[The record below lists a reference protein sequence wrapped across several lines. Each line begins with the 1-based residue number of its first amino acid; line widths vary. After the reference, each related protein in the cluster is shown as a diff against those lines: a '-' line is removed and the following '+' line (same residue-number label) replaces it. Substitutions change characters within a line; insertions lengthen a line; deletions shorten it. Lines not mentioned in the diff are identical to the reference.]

1 MRAPAQAMA
10 IRKTRQHFI
19 DHGCCPPGAVDAR
32 LERSW
37 TRSYQ
42 AGLLPSGRLHAPDNL
57 SSQALVQMR
66 ARHHELLAHSAPVME
81 YLFEQVRHT
90 QSIVVL
96 AGPCGTLMHT
106 HGDGYFLGK
115 AERVALAAGATWD
128 ETLRGTNAIGTALAE
143 AAPVEVHGSEHYLER
158 NGFLTC
164 AASPIFS
171 GTGQLLGVLDIS
183 GEHGHWHPH
192 TLGLVNT
199 AARTIENRL
208 LCANSQRHLRLHL
221 HAVPEGIGTFGES
234 ILIVSEDGWIVGA
247 NRCAREQL
255 LPHGQTGTPRL
266 EEVFDIRVDDLL
278 IHLQRRST
286 LVRPLRHRDG
296 RPWFAQ
302 LQADATTV
310 RPVVKRTTVPPLD
323 DALTKLQNGD
333 DRISQAADKARRIL
347 HKNIPLLIQGESG
360 VGKEWF
366 ARAVHESS
374 PKRQGP
380 FVAVNCAAMPEQ
392 LIEAE
397 LFGYTQGAFTG
408 ARREGRPGLLREADG
423 GTLFLDEIGD
433 MPLGL
438 QTRLLRVLQERVVT
452 PLGGGKPVAVDFN
465 LVCATHRSLR
475 DEVQRGTFRSDLF
488 YRING
493 LTLEL
498 PPLRERTDF
507 EALTERL
514 LNDEAPQ
521 RCIDVAPDVLA
532 ALTRH
537 DWPGNLRQ
545 YASVLRT
552 ACAMLDDGETTIEW
566 HHLADDIREEL
577 QRRQRYS
584 TPVPAL
590 PQNLSEL
597 SRTAVQQALE
607 NCRGNVSQAARL
619 LGISRQTL
627 YRKIE
632 AMRTAP

>member
-1 MRAPAQAMA
+1 MRTPAQTTA
-10 IRKTRQHFI
+10 IRKTRQHFM
-19 DHGCCPPGAVDAR
+19 DHGCCPPGALDAR

-37 TRSYQ
+37 ARSYQ
-42 AGLLPSGRLHAPDNL
+42 AGLLPSGRLQAPDNL
-57 SSQALVQMR
+57 SGQALAQMR
-66 ARHHELLAHSAPVME
+66 ARHHKLLAYSAPVME

-90 QSIVVL
+90 HSIVVL
-96 AGPCGTLMHT
+96 ADPCGTLMHT
-106 HGDGYFLGK
+106 YGDGYFLGK

-128 ETLRGTNAIGTALAE
+128 EALRGTNAIGTALVE

-171 GTGQLLGVLDIS
+171 GTGQLLGVIDIS
-183 GEHGHWHPH
+183 GEHTHSHPH
-192 TLGLVNT
+192 TLGLVST
-199 AARTIENRL
+199 AARIIENQL
-208 LCANSQRHLRLHL
+208 LCASSQRHLRLHL
-221 HAVPEGIGTFGES
+221 HTVPEGIGTLGES
-234 ILIVSEDGWIVGA
+234 VLIVSEDGWIVAA

-255 LPHGQTGTPRL
+255 LTTGQPGTPRL
-266 EEVFDIRVDDLL
+266 EDVLDIRVDDLL
-278 IHLQRRST
+278 IQLQRRST
-286 LVRPLRHRDG
+286 MLRPLRLRDG

-302 LQADATTV
+302 LRADTTIV
-310 RPVVKRTTVPPLD
+310 RPVVQSAIAPPLS
-323 DALTKLQNGD
+323 DALSTLQHGD
-333 DRISQAADKARRIL
+333 DRISRAADKARRIL

-366 ARAVHESS
+366 ARAVHDSS
-374 PKRQGP
+374 TKHQGP

-408 ARREGRPGLLREADG
+408 AKREGRPGLLREADG

-452 PLGGGKPVAVDFN
+452 PLGGGKPAAVDFN
-465 LVCATHRSLR
+465 LVCATHRNLR
-475 DEVQRGTFRSDLF
+475 DEVQRGMFRSDLY

-507 EALTERL
+507 EALTESL
-514 LNDEAPQ
+514 LHDEAPQ
-521 RCIDVAPDVLA
+521 RCINVAPDVLA
-532 ALTRH
+532 AFTRH

-545 YASVLRT
+545 YASVMRT
-552 ACAMLDDGETTIEW
+552 ACAMLDDGENTIEW
-566 HHLADDIREEL
+566 HHIADDIREEL

-584 TPVPAL
+584 APAPAL

-607 NCRGNVSQAARL
+607 SCRGNVSQAARL

-627 YRKIE
+627 YRKIGP
-632 AMRTAP
+632 MRTTT